1 MRRKLPIGAAG
12 LAEARSER
20 TLRRGRMRRRL
31 PVGAAGRR
39 LGAGLLLLALGPG
52 SAGDERVEVL
62 RDGDVAGWEEK
73 VFSGKTLYE
82 TVRRDGRTVLRATSR
97 GTASGL
103 YRRLRVDL
111 EKTPI
116 LNWTWRVDGTLGAID
131 ERTRA
136 GDDYSARVYVIR
148 SHPVFVWRTRA
159 VNYVWASGRAE
170 GETWPNAYTD
180 SARHVAVRSGDAQA
194 GQWIGERR
202 DVRADFR
209 ALFGEDVRS
218 IDAVAIMT
226 DTDNTGAAAT
236 AYYADIAFTSE

>member
-1 MRRKLPIGAAG
+1 MGWTYSAA
-12 LAEARSER
+12 
-20 TLRRGRMRRRL
+20 T
-31 PVGAAGRR
+31 AGRW
-39 LGAGLLLLALGPG
+39 LGAGLLLFGLGPG
-52 SAGDERVEVL
+52 SAGAESVEVL
-62 RDGDVAGWEEK
+62 RDGDVAGWEER

-82 TVRRDGRTVLRATSR
+82 TVRRDGRTVVRATSR

-111 EKTPI
+111 GKTPI
-116 LNWTWRVDGTLGAID
+116 LNWTWRVDATLGDVD

-159 VNYVWASGRAE
+159 VSYVWASARAE

-180 SARHVAVRSGDAQA
+180 SARHVAVRSGDALA
-194 GQWIGERR
+194 GQWVGERR

-226 DTDNTGAAAT
+226 DTDNTGGAAV
-236 AYYADIAFTSE
+236 AYYADITFTSE

>member
-1 MRRKLPIGAAG
+1 MGWTHPG
-12 LAEARSER
+12 
-20 TLRRGRMRRRL
+20 TT
-31 PVGAAGRR
+31 AGRR
-39 LGAGLLLLALGPG
+39 IGAGLLLFVLGSG
-52 SAGDERVEVL
+52 STGADSVEVL

-82 TVRRDGRTVLRATSR
+82 TVRQDGRTVLRATSR

-116 LNWTWRVDGTLGAID
+116 LNWTWRVDGTLGDVD

-148 SHPVFVWRTRA
+148 THPVFVWRTRA
-159 VNYVWASGRAE
+159 VNYVWASTRTE

-180 SARHVAVRSGDAQA
+180 SARHVAVRSGDALA
-194 GQWIGERR
+194 GRWVGERR

-209 ALFGEDVRS
+209 ALFGEDVRA

-226 DTDNTGAAAT
+226 DTDDTGGAAV
-236 AYYADIAFTSE
+236 AYYADITFTSE

>member
-1 MRRKLPIGAAG
+1 MGW
-12 LAEARSER
+12 
-20 TLRRGRMRRRL
+20 THRGTT
-31 PVGAAGRR
+31 AGRR
-39 LGAGLLLLALGPG
+39 IGAGLLLFVLGSG
-52 SAGDERVEVL
+52 STGAESVEVL

-82 TVRRDGRTVLRATSR
+82 TVRQDGRTVLRATSR

-111 EKTPI
+111 EKSPI
-116 LNWTWRVDGTLGAID
+116 LNWTWRVDGTLGDVD

-159 VNYVWASGRAE
+159 VNYVWASTRIE

-180 SARHVAVRSGDAQA
+180 SARHVAVRSGDALA
-194 GQWIGERR
+194 GRWVGERR

-226 DTDNTGAAAT
+226 DTDNTGGAAV
-236 AYYADIAFTSE
+236 AYYADVTFTSE

>member
-1 MRRKLPIGAAG
+1 MGRVRSVANASRCIGMG
-12 LAEARSER
+12 
-20 TLRRGRMRRRL
+20 
-31 PVGAAGRR
+31 
-39 LGAGLLLLALGPG
+39 LLLALGPG
-52 SAGDERVEVL
+52 NAGSERIEVL
-62 RDGDVAGWEEK
+62 RDGDAAGWEEK

-82 TVRRDGRTVLRATSR
+82 TVRLDGRAVLRATSR

-111 EKTPI
+111 EKTPF
-116 LNWTWRVDGTLGAID
+116 LNWTWRVDATLGDID

-159 VNYVWASGRAE
+159 VNYVWASARTE

-180 SARHVAVRSGDAQA
+180 SARHVAVRSGDGHA
-194 GQWIGERR
+194 GQWVGEQR

-209 ALFGEDVRS
+209 ALFGEDVRYV
-218 IDAVAIMT
+218 DAVAIMT
-226 DTDNTGAAAT
+226 DTDNTGASAV
-236 AYYADIAFTSE
+236 AYYADVTFTSE

>member
-1 MRRKLPIGAAG
+1 MRPATSTDRGPGADPRPSPGSRAAG
-12 LAEARSER
+12 IGLLLALA
-20 TLRRGRMRRRL
+20 LGAGA
-31 PVGAAGRR
+31 VGAAGAESVEVA
-39 LGAGLLLLALGPG
+39 GA
-52 SAGDERVEVL
+52 ERVEVL

-116 LNWTWRVDGTLGAID
+116 LNWTWRVDGTLGDVD
-131 ERTRA
+131 ERARA

-159 VNYVWASGRAE
+159 VNYVWASTRAE

-180 SARHVAVRSGDAQA
+180 SARHVAVRSGDALA
-194 GQWIGERR
+194 GRWVGERR

-226 DTDNTGAAAT
+226 DTDNTGGGAV
-236 AYYADIAFTSE
+236 AYYADITFTSE

>member
-1 MRRKLPIGAAG
+1 MRRI
-12 LAEARSER
+12 R
-20 TLRRGRMRRRL
+20 
-31 PVGAAGRR
+31 PVTNGSRC
-39 LGAGLLLLALGPG
+39 LGMGLLLLVLGP
-52 SAGDERVEVL
+52 AGADGVRIEVL

-82 TVRRDGRTVLRATSR
+82 TVRQDGRTVLRATSR

-103 YRRLRVDL
+103 YRELRVDL

-116 LNWTWRVDGTLGAID
+116 LNWTWRVDATLGDAD

-136 GDDYSARVYVIR
+136 GDDYSARIYVVR
-148 SHPVFVWRTRA
+148 SHPVFLWRTRA
-159 VNYVWASGRAE
+159 VNYVWASTRAE

-209 ALFGEDVRS
+209 ALFGEDVRF
-218 IDAVAIMT
+218 IDAIAIMT
-226 DTDNTGAAAT
+226 DTDNTGGTAT
-236 AYYADIAFTSE
+236 AYYADITFTSE

>member
-1 MRRKLPIGAAG
+1 MRRIRPVTNGTRG
-12 LAEARSER
+12 L
-20 TLRRGRMRRRL
+20 GM
-31 PVGAAGRR
+31 
-39 LGAGLLLLALGPG
+39 GLLLLVLGP
-52 SAGDERVEVL
+52 AGADGVRIEVL

-82 TVRRDGRTVLRATSR
+82 TVRQDGRTVLRATSR

-103 YRRLRVDL
+103 YRELRVDL

-116 LNWTWRVDGTLGAID
+116 LNWTWRVDATLGDAD

-136 GDDYSARVYVIR
+136 GDDYSARIYVVR
-148 SHPVFVWRTRA
+148 SHPVFLWRTRA
-159 VNYVWASGRAE
+159 VNYVWASTRAE

-209 ALFGEDVRS
+209 ALFGEDVRF
-218 IDAVAIMT
+218 IDAIAIMT
-226 DTDNTGAAAT
+226 DTDNTGGAAT
-236 AYYADIAFTSE
+236 AYYADITFTSE

>member
-1 MRRKLPIGAAG
+1 
-12 LAEARSER
+12 
-20 TLRRGRMRRRL
+20 MRRR
-31 PVGAAGRR
+31 PPIGTPGGW
-39 LGAGLLLLALGPG
+39 LGAGLLLLALGSG
-52 SAGDERVEVL
+52 SAEGERIEVL
-62 RDGDVAGWEEK
+62 RDGDAAGWEEK

-82 TVRRDGRTVLRATSR
+82 TVRKDGRTVLRATSR
-97 GTASGL
+97 GTASGM
-103 YRRLRVDL
+103 YRRLRIDL

-116 LNWTWRVDGTLGAID
+116 LNWTWRVDAALGDVD

-136 GDDYSARVYVIR
+136 GDDYSARIYVIR

-159 VNYVWASGRAE
+159 VNYVWAGTRTE

-218 IDAVAIMT
+218 IDAIAIMT

>member
-1 MRRKLPIGAAG
+1 MHPAA
-12 LAEARSER
+12 
-20 TLRRGRMRRRL
+20 T
-31 PVGAAGRR
+31 AGRC
-39 LGAGLLLLALGPG
+39 LGVGLLLAFGPG
-52 SAGDERVEVL
+52 SAGAESVEVL

-73 VFSGKTLYE
+73 VFSGKTRYE
-82 TVRRDGRTVLRATSR
+82 TVRQDGRTVLRATSR

-116 LNWTWRVDGTLGAID
+116 LNWTWRVDATLGDVD

-136 GDDYSARVYVIR
+136 GDDYSARVYVVR
-148 SHPVFVWRTRA
+148 SHPVFLWRTRA
-159 VNYVWASGRAE
+159 VNYVWASARAE

-194 GQWIGERR
+194 GRWVGERR

-209 ALFGEDVRS
+209 TLFGEDVRS

-226 DTDNTGAAAT
+226 DTDDTGGAAV
-236 AYYADIAFTSE
+236 AYYADITFTNE

>member
-1 MRRKLPIGAAG
+1 MHPAA
-12 LAEARSER
+12 
-20 TLRRGRMRRRL
+20 T
-31 PVGAAGRR
+31 AGRC
-39 LGAGLLLLALGPG
+39 LGVGLLLAFGPG
-52 SAGDERVEVL
+52 SAGAESVEVL

-73 VFSGKTLYE
+73 VFSGKTRYE
-82 TVRRDGRTVLRATSR
+82 TVRQDGRTVLRATSR

-116 LNWTWRVDGTLGAID
+116 LNWTWRVDATLGDVD
-131 ERTRA
+131 ERTRE
-136 GDDYSARVYVIR
+136 GDDYSARVYVVR
-148 SHPVFVWRTRA
+148 SHPVFLWRTRA
-159 VNYVWASGRAE
+159 VNYVWASARAE

-194 GQWIGERR
+194 GRWVGERR

-209 ALFGEDVRS
+209 TLFGEDVRS

-226 DTDNTGAAAT
+226 DTDDTGAAAV
-236 AYYADIAFTSE
+236 AYYADITFTNE

>member
-1 MRRKLPIGAAG
+1 MGWTHPG
-12 LAEARSER
+12 
-20 TLRRGRMRRRL
+20 TT
-31 PVGAAGRR
+31 AGRR
-39 LGAGLLLLALGPG
+39 IGAGLLLFVLGSG
-52 SAGDERVEVL
+52 STGAESVEVL

-116 LNWTWRVDGTLGAID
+116 LNWTWRVDGTLGDVD

-136 GDDYSARVYVIR
+136 GDDYSARIYVIR

-159 VNYVWASGRAE
+159 VNYVWASARAE

-180 SARHVAVRSGDAQA
+180 SARHVAVRSGDALA
-194 GQWIGERR
+194 GRWVGERR

-209 ALFGEDVRS
+209 ALFGEDVRA

-226 DTDNTGAAAT
+226 DTDDTGGAAV
-236 AYYADIAFTSE
+236 AYYADVTFTSE